1 MLRQEGLTR
10 HDRMKVVMMA
20 SEFWEWLTMTVKKS
34 TERVRKWTMENLDRR
49 REQNRKASQKYRETW
64 KENDPEGFAEYN
76 RRTSRESMKK
86 HYQEKKAA
94 MTEEELERRRAQV
107 REAARRFREKKKAE
121 KLAQQAKEKG
131 TE

>member
-1 MLRQEGLTR
+1 MI
-10 HDRMKVVMMA
+10 V
-20 SEFWEWLTMTVKKS
+20 SEFFDWMTVFMEKS

-107 REAARRFREKKKAE
+107 REAVKRNREKKKLE
-121 KLAQQAKEKG
+121 KLQQQQMQEQG
-131 TE
+131 QN

>member
-1 MLRQEGLTR
+1 
-10 HDRMKVVMMA
+10 
-20 SEFWEWLTMTVKKS
+20 
-34 TERVRKWTMENLDRR
+34 
-49 REQNRKASQKYRETW
+49 
-64 KENDPEGFAEYN
+64 
-76 RRTSRESMKK
+76 MKK
-86 HYQEKKAA
+86 HYKEKREA

>member
-1 MLRQEGLTR
+1 
-10 HDRMKVVMMA
+10 MA
-20 SEFWEWLTMTVKKS
+20 SEFWEWVTMTVKKS

-121 KLAQQAKEKG
+121 KLAQQAKENG
-131 TE
+131 PA

>member
-34 TERVRKWTMENLDRR
+34 TERVRKWTMENLERR

-86 HYQEKKAA
+86 HYKEKREA